1 MAYVKQNFVKG
12 QILTAEH
19 MNHIE
24 DGIVAAADAQS
35 LGGVA
40 AGSYALKTDV
50 APDSTMLGG
59 KAPAYYLQPRNLLD
73 NSNFSNPVAQAGLNG
88 AHGSAVY
95 VADRWIANACTAA
108 KSQGCLNITTT
119 KAYAHIW
126 QKVTGVAGK
135 TLTCAGKFSGAGV
148 GAIRIYDENI
158 STMYAE
164 LKNIYV
170 VGCVTF
176 TVPNDVDTI
185 SVLLYPNQLNVA
197 SGLIYWAALYEGSY
211 TANTLP
217 PYVPKGYAAELAE
230 CQRYYQKYNTV
241 GLTCRN
247 NGYATALLPVVM
259 RVTPTISVETRLLFT
274 SSYTDVAADY
284 PSVNLQADSNL
295 IYFTNNFYTGF
306 ATLTCSNVQLSA
318 DL

>member
-59 KAPAYYLQPRNLLD
+59 KAPEYYIQPRNLLD
-73 NSNFSNPVAQAGLNG
+73 NSDFTNPVNQRG
-88 AHGSAVY
+88 ASSYSGNFIRSI
-95 VADRWIANACTAA
+95 DRWLAA
-108 KSQGCLNITTT
+108 EGASGSVSVKIEDGGITFTTSGGGTVYLIQRFEKGYLDLSKQHTIVAYMADGTVSFSGYIDTSEETMDGVNIT
-119 KAYAHIW
+119 
-126 QKVTGVAGK
+126 
-135 TLTCAGKFSGAGV
+135 FPSGSK
-148 GAIRIYDENI
+148 I
-158 STMYAE
+158 
-164 LKNIYV
+164 K
-170 VGCVTF
+170 CV
-176 TVPNDVDTI
+176 
-185 SVLLYPNQLNVA
+185 
-197 SGLIYWAALYEGSY
+197 ALYEGVY
-211 TANTLP
+211 DAPTLP

-259 RVTPTISVETRLLFT
+259 RVTPTISVGTRLLFT

-284 PSVNLQADSNL
+284 PSVNLQADPNL
-295 IYFTNNFYTGF
+295 ICFTNNFYTGF

>member
-59 KAPAYYLQPRNLLD
+59 KAPKYYLQPRNLLD
-73 NSNFSNPVAQAGLNG
+73 NSDFRNPVNQRGQSSYSGNFVRSIDRWLAAEGASGSVSVTIASDGITFSTSGGGQVYLIQRFEKGYLNLDKQHTIVAYMADG
-88 AHGSAVY
+88 TVSFNGYIDTSEETMDSVNVTFPSGSKIKY
-95 VADRWIANACTAA
+95 VA
-108 KSQGCLNITTT
+108 
-119 KAYAHIW
+119 
-126 QKVTGVAGK
+126 
-135 TLTCAGKFSGAGV
+135 
-148 GAIRIYDENI
+148 
-158 STMYAE
+158 MYE
-164 LKNIYV
+164 E
-170 VGCVTF
+170 T
-176 TVPNDVDTI
+176 
-185 SVLLYPNQLNVA
+185 
-197 SGLIYWAALYEGSY
+197 Y
-211 TANTLP
+211 TADTLP

-230 CQRYYQKYNTV
+230 CKRYYQKYNTV

-259 RVTPTISVETRLLFT
+259 RVTPTISVGTRLLFT

-284 PSVNLQADSNL
+284 PSVNLQADPNL

>member
-73 NSNFSNPVAQAGLNG
+73 NSDFTNPVNQRGQTSYQTPWG
-88 AHGSAVY
+88 MTI
-95 VADRWIANACTAA
+95 DRWYLSSYNESNANLTLATNGIVITPGTSGVVAIAQRIPSENLHANKTYTALA
-108 KSQGCLNITTT
+108 QTLDGT
-119 KAYAHIW
+119 Y
-126 QKVTGVAGK
+126 VTGTIENHTDTYGFYQIGFKVSAEM
-135 TLTCAGKFSGAGV
+135 TLV
-148 GAIRIYDENI
+148 
-158 STMYAE
+158 
-164 LKNIYV
+164 
-170 VGCVTF
+170 
-176 TVPNDVDTI
+176 
-185 SVLLYPNQLNVA
+185 
-197 SGLIYWAALYEGSY
+197 WATLYEGSY
-211 TANTLP
+211 DVSTLP
-217 PYVPKGYAAELAE
+217 PYVPKGYAAELME

-259 RVTPTISVETRLLFT
+259 RVTPTISVGTRLLFT

-284 PSVNLQADSNL
+284 PSVNLQADPNL
-295 IYFTNNFYTGF
+295 IHFTNNFYTGF